1 MVKIREMVITST
13 NIGEMFDNPKLFG
26 VIPDKY
32 KDGEYEL
39 KPLGDCAIKI
49 ILSGEIPAVEIVK
62 D

>member
-26 VIPDKY
+26 VIPSKY
-32 KDGEYEL
+32 SDGKYEL
-39 KPLGDCAIKI
+39 KPLGNCAIRM
-49 ILSGEIPAVEIVK
+49 ILSGEFPVIEIVK